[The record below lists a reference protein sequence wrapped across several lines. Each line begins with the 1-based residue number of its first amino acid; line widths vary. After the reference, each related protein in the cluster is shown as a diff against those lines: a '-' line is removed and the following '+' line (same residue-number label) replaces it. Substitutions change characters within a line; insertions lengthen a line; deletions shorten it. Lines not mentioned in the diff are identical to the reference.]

1 MSVAFQ
7 SYVTPSSINPV
18 ENFQATLLSKETEE
32 VKSVA
37 SELDSIAKRNDTLTI
52 LQRNYQMRSYQEQ
65 RYRKKASR
73 MLLPHTGNFVNRFI

>member
-7 SYVTPSSINPV
+7 SYVTPSTINAI
-18 ENFQATLLSKETEE
+18 ENHQATLLSKESEE

-37 SELDSIAKRNDTLTI
+37 SELVNMANRNDTLTI

-65 RYRKKASR
+65 RYRRKASQ